1 MNIRQATK
9 YDIDSIVEMLKHYRE
24 VSPLTQLREADDR
37 EYVNRLLGTI
47 LSGLG
52 AIFVADR
59 GKLVG
64 MLISIKSNNLW
75 HPRMMELHEL
85 AYWVEPEFRHTTAG
99 YRLIK
104 AYCDYGNELKQ
115 QGLIGS
121 YTISKMINSPDLKY
135 DRFGFS
141 KLEEKW
147 VN

>member
-1 MNIRQATK
+1 MIRQATK

-24 VSPLTQLREADDR
+24 VSPLTQLREANDR

-85 AYWVEPEFRHTTAG
+85 AYWVEPEARNGTIG
-99 YRLIK
+99 YRLLK
-104 AYCDYGNELKQ
+104 AYCDYGDQLKQ
-115 QGLIGS
+115 EGRINF
-121 YTISKMINSPDLKY
+121 YTISKMIESPDIKY
-135 DRFGFS
+135 HKFGFN
-141 KLEEKW
+141 KLEETWIK
-147 VN
+147 